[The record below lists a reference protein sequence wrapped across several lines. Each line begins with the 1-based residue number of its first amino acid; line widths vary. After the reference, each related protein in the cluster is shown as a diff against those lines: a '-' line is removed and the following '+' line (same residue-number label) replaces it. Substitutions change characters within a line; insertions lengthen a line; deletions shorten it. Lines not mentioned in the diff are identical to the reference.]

1 MQGGQSR
8 GERTGAGKDRFFDSL
23 LLLDFCLWSVKSCSG
38 GCPPWLG
45 CTHRKSWLPG
55 LAAALFRRKSGLAW
69 AAGARWLQVMRFS
82 YFFFVFFFPFP
93 FC

>member
-1 MQGGQSR
+1 MQDRQSR
-8 GERTGAGKDRFFDSL
+8 GDGTRCREGRVLCFAVA
-23 LLLDFCLWSVKSCSG
+23 LWSVKAALAAA
-38 GCPPWLG
+38 CPGWDVQY
-45 CTHRKSWLPG
+45 RKSWLPG

-82 YFFFVFFFPFP
+82 FLTFFFVFFFPFP